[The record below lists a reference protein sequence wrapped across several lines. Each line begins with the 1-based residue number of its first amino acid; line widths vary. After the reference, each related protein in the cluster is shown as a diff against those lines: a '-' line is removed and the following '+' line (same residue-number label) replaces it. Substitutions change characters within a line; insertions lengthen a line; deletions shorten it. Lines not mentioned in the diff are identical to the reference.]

1 MIGELPTSLVI
12 NGEEWDIRTH
22 FLDILK
28 IIVAFNDPNIDNAEK
43 IYICLSILYE
53 GFDEMPES
61 DYEAAFKAALNFIDC
76 GMPEGKKKP
85 NSARTMDW
93 EQDESILFPAINKI
107 AGYEVRSVKYLH
119 WWTFMG
125 YFMEISTDGVFGS
138 VLRLRQKK
146 KNRKTPLDKAE
157 KEFWSANR
165 ELCEIKPKL
174 SEEEKEAKERLK
186 RMLTKK

>member
-1 MIGELPTSLVI
+1 MIGELPRSLVV

-22 FLDILK
+22 FADILK

-43 IYICLSILYE
+43 IYVCLHILYE
-53 GFDEMPES
+53 GFEEMPES
-61 DYEAAFKAALNFIDC
+61 DYEAAFKAALKFIDC

-85 NSARTMDW
+85 GNARTMDW

-107 AGYEVRSVKYLH
+107 AGFEVRAVTYLH

-125 YFMEISTDGVFGS
+125 FFMEISTDGVFGS

-146 KNRKTPLDKAE
+146 KNRKVQLDKAE

-174 SEEEKEAKERLK
+174 SDEERAAKERLK
-186 RMLTKK
+186 NMLR

>member
-1 MIGELPTSLVI
+1 MIGELPNSLVI

-28 IIVAFNDPNIDNAEK
+28 IIVAFNDPNIENAEK
-43 IYICLSILYE
+43 IFICLQILYE
-53 GFDEMPES
+53 SFDEMPES
-61 DYEAAFKAALNFIDC
+61 DYEAAFKEALKFIDC
-76 GMPEGKKKP
+76 GMPESKKRTS
-85 NSARTMDW
+85 SARTIDW
-93 EQDESILFPAINKI
+93 EHDESILFPAINKI
-107 AGYEVRSVKYLH
+107 AGCEVRSLPYLH

-146 KNRKTPLDKAE
+146 RNRKTPLDKAE
-157 KEFWSANR
+157 KDFWSANR

-174 SEEEKEAKERLK
+174 SDDEKAAKERLK
-186 RMLTKK
+186 RMLK